1 MDDHP
6 GYMDCAERAAAEI
19 CRAETRAV
27 TGRSDK
33 KQHELC
39 TEHVASHV
47 SLPSRSFLSHIH
59 SINDADAGMRA
70 IGLQTHTHVGRFVTV
85 MPFDEALP
93 EGPFLPR
100 FLVAMY
106 LDAMP

>member
-1 MDDHP
+1 MSCVLSMWLLMFRFRLAVSSP
-6 GYMDCAERAAAEI
+6 ISTAST
-19 CRAETRAV
+19 TRMQAC
-27 TGRSDK
+27 
-33 KQHELC
+33 E
-39 TEHVASHV
+39 
-47 SLPSRSFLSHIH
+47 PSAYRP
-59 SINDADAGMRA
+59 
-70 IGLQTHTHVGRFVTV
+70 THVGRFVTV